1 MKHELVKIV
10 IFDKN
15 TEESK
20 ELKYLLSQESRYF
33 TEEIDEV
40 NNLEKLYE
48 INNIAILIIN
58 LNDETKNVKI
68 KELSHLAKKIIIIDK
83 DNILKKSK
91 LNKNIKVIND
101 IQDNRVIAFTI
112 LYDYYIELKNEKEKL
127 QSSYSSKK
135 FEKTM
140 NNFERDNNKTFIFD
154 KIDEIVMENRYI
166 SSAGY
171 EKLKVML
178 YFCVINK
185 LEIDEEKNYNYFY
198 NAIDRIFDEKE
209 VIILN
214 EIKSTISLIRKRK
227 KTLKIQNYLEKI
239 KGRQIVEQIILIS
252 KIIRK
257 NIEKK

>member
-68 KELSHLAKKIIIIDK
+68 KELNHLAKKIVIIDK

-127 QSSYSSKK
+127 QSS
-135 FEKTM
+135 
-140 NNFERDNNKTFIFD
+140 
-154 KIDEIVMENRYI
+154 
-166 SSAGY
+166 
-171 EKLKVML
+171 
-178 YFCVINK
+178 
-185 LEIDEEKNYNYFY
+185 
-198 NAIDRIFDEKE
+198 
-209 VIILN
+209 
-214 EIKSTISLIRKRK
+214 
-227 KTLKIQNYLEKI
+227 
-239 KGRQIVEQIILIS
+239 
-252 KIIRK
+252 
-257 NIEKK
+257 